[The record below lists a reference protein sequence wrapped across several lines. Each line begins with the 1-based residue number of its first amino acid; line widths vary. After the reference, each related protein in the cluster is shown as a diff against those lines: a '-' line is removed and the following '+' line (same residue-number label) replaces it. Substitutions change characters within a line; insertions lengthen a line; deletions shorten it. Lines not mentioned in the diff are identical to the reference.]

1 MCHTK
6 RDLLVCCKCVFER
19 MDPLKIQIIS
29 EEERQFIERQLREE
43 TSTSLIQDSENGF
56 NFSSTIRN
64 DKKESVIEH
73 VVPY

>member
-1 MCHTK
+1 
-6 RDLLVCCKCVFER
+6 

-56 NFSSTIRN
+56 DIDTTIRN
-64 DKKESVIEH
+64 DKTESVIEH
-73 VVPY
+73 VVSFL

>member
-1 MCHTK
+1 
-6 RDLLVCCKCVFER
+6 